1 MGKVELYA
9 KAIRHRLQEAIRF
22 CGMSQKEIAKQTGI
36 SPSTVSKYARM
47 EKTPS
52 IDTFAQLCRVLGVS
66 SDAILGLDRGGE

>member
-9 KAIRHRLQEAIRF
+9 KAIRHRLQEAIRS

-66 SDAILGLDRGGE
+66 SDAILGPDRGGE